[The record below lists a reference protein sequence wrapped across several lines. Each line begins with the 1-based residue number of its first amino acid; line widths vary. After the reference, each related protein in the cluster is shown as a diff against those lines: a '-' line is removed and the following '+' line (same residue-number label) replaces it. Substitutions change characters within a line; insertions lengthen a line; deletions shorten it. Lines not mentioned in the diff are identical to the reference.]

1 MSSITDISPV
11 GLPVSLKYDQ
21 LPSIS
26 DAVSNYQV
34 FVSPSGI
41 TQVGPVSTDTL
52 GGTPFVRTS
61 IGFVNTSFPSTNLD
75 FQIPSGHNENVFLD
89 TRETFL
95 TFRLVLNRTT
105 ALNGPVGIMN
115 LISSASSF
123 FSSLTL
129 FSNNVPVETI
139 YNYDILYNQLLNAT
153 VNVAERYGPFGIS
166 QGCDVDSHTGINLA
180 AAGAAPNLTYYTF
193 TIPLISI
200 IGLNTAGVSNK
211 LFPVG
216 SIGNL
221 LLRLQTTP
229 LLPFSST
236 ATDVAIAGGGQAVYQ
251 ITLDSFN

>member
-1 MSSITDISPV
+1 MNNYFILEKIKIFYNIINMSISDISPT

-26 DAVSNYQV
+26 DSVSNYQV

-75 FQIPSGHNENVFLD
+75 FQIPSGHNENIFLD

-123 FSSLTL
+123 FQ
-129 FSNNVPVETI
+129 V
-139 YNYDILYNQLLNAT
+139 
-153 VNVAERYGPFGIS
+153 
-166 QGCDVDSHTGINLA
+166 
-180 AAGAAPNLTYYTF
+180 
-193 TIPLISI
+193 
-200 IGLNTAGVSNK
+200 
-211 LFPVG
+211 
-216 SIGNL
+216 
-221 LLRLQTTP
+221 
-229 LLPFSST
+229 
-236 ATDVAIAGGGQAVYQ
+236 
-251 ITLDSFN
+251 